1 MGSIPL
7 EGVPTNVAKVAC
19 LQTLTSRCV
28 SGSGPET
35 RAYSVLVIDDNPE
48 DMRVLRLA
56 LKWMRFSSDVVVN
69 VADNCESALNDLC
82 DGAAPLPSII
92 VLDLERNGKRCLKAL
107 ERLKQN
113 RRTRGI
119 PVIGLA
125 GPVINDLNGAYAAQ
139 VNCVVRK
146 PATVEEAE
154 LFWTRIERFWFS
166 AVTLPAV
173 PRS

>member
-1 MGSIPL
+1 
-7 EGVPTNVAKVAC
+7 
-19 LQTLTSRCV
+19 
-28 SGSGPET
+28 
-35 RAYSVLVIDDNPE
+35 
-48 DMRVLRLA
+48 
-56 LKWMRFSSDVVVN
+56 
-69 VADNCESALNDLC
+69 
-82 DGAAPLPSII
+82 LPSII